1 MPVVFCKGGQN
12 KSGSDTMQFNKAFE
26 KLKPELIA
34 LRRDFHM
41 YPELGFE
48 EFRTQKKI
56 IAYLENIDIE
66 AKKIATTGVVG
77 VLSGKRKGKT
87 LLIRSDM
94 DALPVQEETG
104 LTFRS
109 RNKGVMHACGHDG
122 HMAMLLVAAKL
133 LVNQKKD
140 LRGKIIFAFQPN
152 EEDAGAYKMIEEGIL
167 KNNNVDAAFG
177 CHLWNQLETGCID
190 ISDGPIMAASHY
202 FSLVIRGRGGHAGF
216 AHESIDPIFVSSQVI
231 QAVQS
236 IQTRQINALQP
247 AVIIFTHIQG
257 GANSTTIPQEVLLQG
272 SIRFLHPDGVEII
285 SKFDRM
291 VKDICHT
298 HDAAYDLRFKIGNHI
313 LFNDPAMAG
322 LVRQTAHG
330 ILNEKEC
337 VTADI
342 KTMAGEDFSEFA
354 HNVPSA
360 FAFVGAKKE
369 VNDERYP
376 HHHPKFDMD
385 EGALVLGTAL
395 YYSVALEYLKEAVS

>member
-1 MPVVFCKGGQN
+1 MELK
-12 KSGSDTMQFNKAFE
+12 KELE

-34 LRRDFHM
+34 LRRDFHR
-41 YPELGFE
+41 YPELGFK

-66 AKKIATTGVVG
+66 AKEIATTGVVG

-87 LLIRSDM
+87 ILIRSDM

-104 LTFRS
+104 LEFQS

-133 LVNQKKD
+133 LANQKKD
-140 LRGKIIFAFQPN
+140 IRGKIIFAFQPN
-152 EEDAGAYKMIEEGIL
+152 EEDAGAYKMIEEGVL
-167 KNNNVDAAFG
+167 KKNKVDAAFG
-177 CHLWNQLETGCID
+177 CHLWNPLETGCID

-202 FSLVIRGRGGHAGF
+202 FSLVIKGRGGHAGF

-231 QAVQS
+231 QAVQA

-247 AVIIFTHIQG
+247 AVIIFTQIQG
-257 GANSTTIPQEVLLQG
+257 GANCTTIPEEVLLQG
-272 SIRFLHPDGVEII
+272 SIRFLYPDGEEMIK
-285 SKFDRM
+285 KFDRM

-298 HDAAYDLRFKIGNHI
+298 HGAACDLTFKIGNHI
-313 LFNDPAMAG
+313 LSNDPAMASI
-322 LVRQTAHG
+322 VRHTAQR
-330 ILNEKEC
+330 ILNKKEY

-354 HNVPSA
+354 HKVPSA
-360 FAFVGAKKE
+360 FAFVGAKKGLNE
-369 VNDERYP
+369 DSYP
-376 HHHPKFDMD
+376 HHHPKFDIE
-385 EGALVLGTAL
+385 EGALVLGAEL
-395 YYSVALEYLKEAVS
+395 NYRVALAYLKEAVS